1 MLFSLYEIN
10 VVDFAHCLCCN
21 RYIMKNDTKNKE
33 VFVGLSGGVDSSVA
47 TALLKQQGHD
57 VTGVFIKIWDE
68 RWGNCNWP
76 AERREAM
83 KAAMQLGIP
92 FKTLDLSAEYKKEV
106 ADYMVREYKLG
117 RTPNPDVTC
126 NKTIKFGEFLRWA
139 LKQGA
144 DYIATGHYAIIS
156 NDEFLI
162 SNQISNPKSIT
173 PKKFKTINHK
183 SKIKLLQG
191 VDATKDQSYFLWQL
205 TQSQLKHC
213 LLPIGQYKKSE
224 VRALAR
230 KFGLPNAEKPD
241 SQGICFVG
249 KIGLKEFLKKYL
261 KPKRG
266 QTLNVKGEVIGYHD
280 GAFFLTLGQRHG
292 FVITKKTTQDKP
304 YYVVGKDVRKNTIV
318 VNQRKVQ
325 EIASPAA
332 RNDIKI
338 YKVNWIGGEPVV
350 GKKYQARLRHL
361 QKLES
366 CKVKKLKVGVYEIK
380 FGKLPPAAA
389 PGQSLVIYDNDICL
403 GGGIIKNSQ

>member
-1 MLFSLYEIN
+1 M
-10 VVDFAHCLCCN
+10 
-21 RYIMKNDTKNKE
+21 
-33 VFVGLSGGVDSSVA
+33 SGGVDSSVA
-47 TALLKQQGHD
+47 AALLKQQGYN

-76 AERREAM
+76 QERREAM

-106 ADYMVREYKLG
+106 ADYMVREYQLG
-117 RTPNPDVTC
+117 RTPNPDVAC
-126 NKTIKFGEFLRWA
+126 NTKIKFGDFLQWA
-139 LKQGA
+139 RKQGA
-144 DYIATGHYAIIS
+144 DYIATGHYTRLRRGMT
-156 NDEFLI
+156 NDKLQMT
-162 SNQISNPKSIT
+162 NQRQISN
-173 PKKFKTINHK
+173 
-183 SKIKLLQG
+183 IKCQLLAG
-191 VDATKDQSYFLWQL
+191 VDDNKDQSYFLWQL
-205 TQSQLKHC
+205 KQSQLTHC
-213 LLPIGQYKKSE
+213 LFPIGDYTKTQ

-230 KFGLPNAEKPD
+230 NFGLPNAEKPD

-261 KPKRG
+261 PPKRG
-266 QTLNVKGEVIGYHD
+266 QVLNVKGEVIGYHD

-304 YYVVGKDVRKNTIV
+304 HYVVGKDARKNTIV
-318 VNQRKVQ
+318 VNQWKVQ

-389 PGQSLVIYDNDICL
+389 PGQSLVVYDGDVCV
-403 GGGIIKNSQ
+403 GGGIIKSN